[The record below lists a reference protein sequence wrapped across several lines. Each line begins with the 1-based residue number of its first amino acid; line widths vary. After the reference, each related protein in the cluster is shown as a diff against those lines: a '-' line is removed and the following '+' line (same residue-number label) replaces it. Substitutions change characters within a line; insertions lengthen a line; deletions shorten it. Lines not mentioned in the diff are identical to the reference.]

1 MRRSRTA
8 RAATTAVALTSLA
21 LAGCSAGSPAASSA
35 SRSTPAARSTSSTP
49 SSSTTPATPAP
60 TTATASRTSAPS
72 PAHATTPTSTRLAPV
87 PLAGAEPRI
96 RFPTNQAAVG
106 SGANALTGPV
116 PDAVWARMVGYSWT
130 SGCPVGRSSLRYI
143 TVNFWGFDGRRSR
156 GAIVVNTSIASRTL
170 AAFTRLYE
178 QRFRIRQM
186 KVMDSSWG
194 HAPIG
199 PGADDYAAMDADNT
213 SGFNCRYVG
222 GEESKKGWSNHA
234 YGTAID
240 VNDFENPYIAGP
252 GRVYPDTWFA
262 TRRFGYAGVFSSTSS
277 AAVRAFTDQGFR
289 WGGLWSA
296 PDFQHF
302 DVGR

>member
-1 MRRSRTA
+1 MRRCRTV
-8 RAATTAVALTSLA
+8 RAAALALISLA
-21 LAGCSAGSPAASSA
+21 LAACSDDSPAASTATS
-35 SRSTPAARSTSSTP
+35 STLAARSTSSAQ
-49 SSSTTPATPAP
+49 SSSTTPSAP
-60 TTATASRTSAPS
+60 TTATVTAAPSAPS
-72 PAHATTPTSTRLAPV
+72 PVPATAPASTRLTPV

-106 SGANALTGPV
+106 SGANASTHPV

-130 SGCPVGRSSLRYI
+130 PGCPVGRSSLRYI
-143 TVNFWGFDGRRSR
+143 TVNFWGFDGHRSR
-156 GAIVVNTSIASRTL
+156 GAIVVNASIASRT
-170 AAFTRLYE
+170 ATAFTRLYE

-262 TRRFGYAGVFSSTSS
+262 TRRSGYAGVFSSTRS

-289 WGGLWSA
+289 WGGVWSA

>member
-1 MRRSRTA
+1 MRRSRTVT
-8 RAATTAVALTSLA
+8 AAAIAAALTSLA
-21 LAGCSAGSPAASSA
+21 LAACSADSPGASTASS
-35 SRSTPAARSTSSTP
+35 STRATRSTSSAP
-49 SSSTTPATPAP
+49 SASTTPSTPAP
-60 TTATASRTSAPS
+60 TTATAARTNTPS
-72 PAHATTPTSTRLAPV
+72 PARATTPASTRLAPV

-106 SGANALTGPV
+106 SDANPSTRPV
-116 PDAVWARMVGYSWT
+116 PDAVWARMVGFSWT
-130 SGCPVGRSSLRYI
+130 PGCPVGRSSLRYI
-143 TVNFWGFDGRRSR
+143 TVNFWGFDGLRSR
-156 GAIVVNTSIASRTL
+156 GAIVVNASIANRT
-170 AAFTRLYE
+170 ATAFTRLYE
-178 QRFRIRQM
+178 QRFKIRQM

-240 VNDFENPYIAGP
+240 VNDFENPYIAAP

-262 TRRFGYAGVFSSTSS
+262 TRRTGYAGVFSSTRS

>member
-1 MRRSRTA
+1 M
-8 RAATTAVALTSLA
+8 AVALTSLA
-21 LAGCSAGSPAASSA
+21 LGACSADLPGASTASS
-35 SRSTPAARSTSSTP
+35 STPAARSTSRTPSASTTP
-49 SSSTTPATPAP
+49 SSPEP
-60 TTATASRTSAPS
+60 TTATESRTNPPS
-72 PAHATTPTSTRLAPV
+72 PTHATTPVSTRLAPV

-106 SGANALTGPV
+106 PGANASTRSV
-116 PDAVWARMVGYSWT
+116 PDAVWALMVGYSWT
-130 SGCPVGRSSLRYI
+130 PGCPVGRSSLRFV

-156 GAIVVNTSIASRTL
+156 GAIVVNASIASRT
-170 AAFTRLYE
+170 ATAFTRLYE

-186 KVMDSSWG
+186 KVMDRSWG

-199 PGADDYAAMDADNT
+199 PGSDDYAAMDADNT

-252 GRVYPDTWFA
+252 GRVYPDAWFA
-262 TRRFGYAGVFSSTSS
+262 TRRSGFAGVFSSTRS
-277 AAVRAFTDQGFR
+277 AAVRAFIDQGFR
-289 WGGLWSA
+289 WGGVWSP